1 MRGINKQKFLT
12 ELGRL
17 LTFMYEEDRERAL
30 AMYSS
35 LFDETDD
42 ETGVLQMLVS
52 PTRQAVNLAR
62 AYDARERKL
71 QLQAQERGEAKGNE
85 EPAFVR
91 VIEQLRVQTAALGA
105 PTPKVSA
112 DQFSLFEDA
121 GKETALFDEIE
132 AQNAPVQEQAPDFE
146 SFAAPVEA
154 APPAQEESADTQ
166 APAGEA
172 EASAN
177 TLDAFL
183 DAYVA
188 GNTETQPEAP
198 KDEEVEAFMHLVP
211 PTPQEERSG
220 SMPGARP
227 APVPP
232 PMPEN
237 EPAKDESFFAPAQQP
252 APEPAPAQPEQSAPA
267 KPVQPAPPA
276 QPERSRAEVLAGL
289 RPNFTVSKPRVG
301 LLILFLIVAVPLT
314 LACIAV
320 LLVPAAL
327 ALAIAVAAGYLGV
340 TGIAATFGSFTVF
353 ADILLV
359 FGCTLIVLALG
370 LLFLWIFI
378 WMLGGVIPAVIRGVI
393 ALAHKWCYK
402 EVPVQ

>member
-1 MRGINKQKFLT
+1 MEVRGINKQKFLT
-12 ELGRL
+12 ELERL
-17 LTFMYEEDRERAL
+17 LTFMYEEDRARAL

-71 QLQAQERGEAKGNE
+71 QLQAQERGEAQGNA

-91 VIEQLRVQTAALGA
+91 VIEQLRDQAAALGA
-105 PTPKVSA
+105 PVNKVSA
-112 DQFSLFEDA
+112 DQFSLFEEA
-121 GKETALFDEIE
+121 GKETALFDRIE
-132 AQNAPVQEQAPDFE
+132 EQPAPAEEQAPDFE
-146 SFAAPVEA
+146 SFSAPDE
-154 APPAQEESADTQ
+154 Q
-166 APAGEA
+166 APAEQPEAPAEEQPSVGEG
-172 EASAN
+172 EASADV
-177 TLDAFL
+177 LDDFL
-183 DAYVA
+183 DAHTA
-188 GNTETQPEAP
+188 DMAESEPDAP
-198 KDEEVEAFMHLVP
+198 KDEEVEAFMRPAP

-232 PMPEN
+232 PMPES
-237 EPAKDESFFAPAQQP
+237 EPAKDAVFFAPAEQP
-252 APEPAPAQPEQSAPA
+252 APKQPEQ
-267 KPVQPAPPA
+267 PVPEQPAQSA
-276 QPERSRAEVLAGL
+276 RSRAEVLAGL

-314 LACIAV
+314 LACIAL

-327 ALAIAVAAGYLGV
+327 ALSVAVAAGYLGF
-340 TGIAATFGSFTVF
+340 TGITATFGSFTVF

-378 WMLGGVIPAVIRGVI
+378 WMLGGVIPALIRGVS
-393 ALAHKWCYK
+393 ALARKWCYK

>member
-1 MRGINKQKFLT
+1 
-12 ELGRL
+12 
-17 LTFMYEEDRERAL
+17 
-30 AMYSS
+30 
-35 LFDETDD
+35 
-42 ETGVLQMLVS
+42 MLVS

-71 QLQAQERGEAKGNE
+71 QNQAQERGEAQGNE

-91 VIEQLRVQTAALGA
+91 VIEQLRAQAAELGA

-132 AQNAPVQEQAPDFE
+132 AQNAPAQEQAPDFE
-146 SFAAPVEA
+146 SFGAPAEEAPAAPAEA
-154 APPAQEESADTQ
+154 PADAQ
-166 APAGEA
+166 APVGEGEA
-172 EASAN
+172 PAKS
-177 TLDAFL
+177 LDAFL

-188 GNTETQPEAP
+188 GNAQSEPEAP
-198 KDEEVEAFMHLVP
+198 KDEEVEAFMHPAP
-211 PTPQEERSG
+211 PTPQEELSG

-232 PMPEN
+232 PMPER
-237 EPAKDESFFAPAQQP
+237 EIAKDELFFAPAEQP
-252 APEPAPAQPEQSAPA
+252 APAPAPAQPAPPAPA
-267 KPVQPAPPA
+267 K
-276 QPERSRAEVLAGL
+276 PERSRAEVLASL

-301 LLILFLIVAVPLT
+301 LLILFLIVAVPVT
-314 LACIAV
+314 LLCIAL

-327 ALAIAVAAGYLGV
+327 ALSLAVAAGYLGF
-340 TGIAATFGSFTVF
+340 TGIGATFGSFTVF

-378 WMLGGVIPAVIRGVI
+378 WLLGGVIPALIRGVS